1 MVQIG
6 VYCRPQHRW
15 AHYDRHEN
23 GTPMGYC
30 TIKAKRPDR
39 LRYDPQEW
47 SCQPQARTRRPAGL
61 PCPAHNGEARIHGG
75 ASSSVDS
82 RLRRVKCSR
91 KYSGKRNPIG
101 ASLPRRTQTIQGWP
115 RGYLPCPLLRRGVTR
130 FLRAWITAST
140 SFGSFEYGQR

>member
-101 ASLPRRTQTIQGWP
+101 ASLPRRQETIRP
-115 RGYLPCPLLRRGVTR
+115 RVNHPVERPLCSLKEVICNLAGLDISGT
-130 FLRAWITAST
+130 
-140 SFGSFEYGQR
+140 

>member
-101 ASLPRRTQTIQGWP
+101 ASLPRRLGTVQSRGNLPAGRPLSKRRDTTSVLGW
-115 RGYLPCPLLRRGVTR
+115 LPLPPQNRR
-130 FLRAWITAST
+130 
-140 SFGSFEYGQR
+140 